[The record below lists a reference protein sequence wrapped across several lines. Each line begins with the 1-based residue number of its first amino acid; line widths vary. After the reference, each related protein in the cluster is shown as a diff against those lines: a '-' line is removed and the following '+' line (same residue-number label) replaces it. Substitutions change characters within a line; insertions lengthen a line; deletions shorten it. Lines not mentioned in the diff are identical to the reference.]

1 MLRALC
7 GPVLQPGS
15 RLGAESLSS
24 VVTSVTVSW
33 PQRPFIFAVN
43 RTMGSTSSSDEVQG
57 SSEAHTP
64 AADPQEQA
72 KHGAEA
78 SARPQTVSSGIG
90 VDLFTQAM
98 QSKAEEQLRRMLEQ
112 QSRIS
117 AASTQASSTEDD
129 MEDDEDLSDEDK

>member
-1 MLRALC
+1 
-7 GPVLQPGS
+7 
-15 RLGAESLSS
+15 
-24 VVTSVTVSW
+24 
-33 PQRPFIFAVN
+33 
-43 RTMGSTSSSDEVQG
+43 MGSTSSSDEVQG

-129 MEDDEDLSDEDK
+129 MEDDEDLSDEDKILPNPETGEVLGPAEKNQGKEPTRFGDW